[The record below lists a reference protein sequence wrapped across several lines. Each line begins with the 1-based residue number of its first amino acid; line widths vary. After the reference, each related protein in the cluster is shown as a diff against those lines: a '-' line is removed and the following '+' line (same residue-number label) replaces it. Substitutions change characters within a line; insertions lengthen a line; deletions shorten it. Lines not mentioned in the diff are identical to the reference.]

1 MYELTIDTHFS
12 SAHNLREYGGA
23 CERLHGHNW
32 KVSVTVEAGELDRLG
47 MVVDFKALKEKTE
60 KVVGRLDHQYLN
72 EIPPFKEKKEKN
84 KKNGKNPTAE
94 NLAEF
99 IFGELKKALE
109 DGNVRLKRVKVW
121 ESEKAAAAYYE

>member
-32 KVSVTVEAGELDRLG
+32 RVRVTVEAGKLDRLG
-47 MVVDFKALKEKTE
+47 MVLDFKVLKEKTE
-60 KVVGRLDHQYLN
+60 KVVERLDHNYLN
-72 EIPPFKEKKEKN
+72 EVPPFDKE
-84 KKNGKNPTAE
+84 NGKNPTAE

-99 IFGELKKALE
+99 IFGELKKALD

-121 ESEKAAAAYYE
+121 ESEKAAAEYYE

>member
-32 KVSVTVEAGELDRLG
+32 KVRVTVEAGELDRLG
-47 MVVDFKALKEKTE
+47 MVLDFKVLKEKTE
-60 KVVGRLDHQYLN
+60 KVVERLDHNYLN
-72 EIPPFKEKKEKN
+72 EIPPFKEKKE
-84 KKNGKNPTAE
+84 NGKNPTAE

-99 IFGELKKALE
+99 IFKELKKALE

>member
-32 KVSVTVEAGELDRLG
+32 KVRVTVEAGELDRLG
-47 MVVDFKALKEKTE
+47 MVLDFKVLKEKTE
-60 KVVGRLDHQYLN
+60 KVVERLDHNYLN
-72 EIPPFKEKKEKN
+72 EVPPFDKE
-84 KKNGKNPTAE
+84 NGKNPTAE

-99 IFGELKKALE
+99 IFKELKKALE

>member
-60 KVVGRLDHQYLN
+60 KVVKRLDHQYLN
-72 EIPPFKEKKEKN
+72 EVPPFKEKEEKN

-109 DGNVRLKRVKVW
+109 DGTVRLKRVKVW